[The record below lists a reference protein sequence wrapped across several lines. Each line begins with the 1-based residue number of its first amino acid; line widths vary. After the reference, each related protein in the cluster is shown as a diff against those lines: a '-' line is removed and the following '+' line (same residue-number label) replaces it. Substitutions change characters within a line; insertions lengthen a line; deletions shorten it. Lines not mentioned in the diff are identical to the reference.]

1 VSHVRVFGDGIRAQ
15 LRTLVAILSLLLVLV
30 GITGVSG
37 VLLMTRT
44 ISTVTDRAGPA
55 AAANH
60 AVLQDLT
67 DAETGLRAWI
77 ATGNRSF
84 LQPFHA
90 GLRRLPGDQRRL
102 RRLTSGR
109 QSLAG
114 LVAAQ
119 EQAARGWLDGYA
131 RTRLSRP
138 SGAATIRPRLF
149 MTGKH
154 KFDRIRAANAQVGR
168 RIHAWIRSAHA
179 IEQTQLR
186 WTITLAALI
195 SLLGAALGWAVG
207 TLMAARISRPLVL
220 MQQTVDRL
228 AAGDSTARA
237 APTGPRE
244 VRKVAYALN
253 AFADE
258 NDRVRA
264 LESQVVEQLRDL
276 DRAKDDFLSTVSHEL
291 RTPLTSIAGYVELF
305 ADEFGERLSP
315 HQTTMLAAVQRNVQR
330 LRGLIEDLLTLSKA
344 EAEAFR
350 TSFDMLD
357 LTHLTSD
364 VAHDL
369 RAVAAERGIT
379 ISEVH
384 PPRAMVLRGDH
395 AQLSR
400 ALLNLVSNA
409 LKFSPD
415 GGDVM
420 IRVKQA
426 GIHAHIEVTDHGIG
440 IPAAEMP
447 HLATRFYR
455 ASNAVDAK
463 IIGTGLGLRI
473 VQAIADNHGG
483 RLELESVEGEGTTA
497 RLVLPM
503 TTDQDRADRRDR
515 ATDRADTVR
524 EQTGSPAG

>member
-1 VSHVRVFGDGIRAQ
+1 MRWLSGIRAQ
-15 LRTLVAILSLLLVLV
+15 LRALVFALILLVVLV
-30 GITGVSG
+30 GVTGVGG
-37 VLLMTRT
+37 VVMVTGT
-44 ISTVTDRAGPA
+44 VDTVTQRVGPA
-55 AAANH
+55 AAANR

-67 DAETGLRAWI
+67 DAETGLRGWI
-77 ATGNRSF
+77 ATGNEIF
-84 LQPFHA
+84 LQPYTR
-90 GLRRLPGDQRRL
+90 GLNRLPRDERQL
-102 RRLTSGR
+102 RRLTRGE
-109 QSLAG
+109 QPLAG
-114 LVAAQ
+114 LVARQ
-119 EQAARGWLDGYA
+119 EAAAHDWLQNYA
-131 RTRLSRP
+131 RVRLTLRP
-138 SGAATIRPRLF
+138 GAATINQDLF
-149 MTGKH
+149 IIGKE
-154 KFDRIRAANAQVGR
+154 KFDRIRRANLRVGTKLDS
-168 RIHAWIRSAHA
+168 RIREAN
-179 IEQTQLR
+179 QTASQQLR
-186 WTITLAALI
+186 LTIALAALI
-195 SLLGAALGWAVG
+195 ALLGAAMGWVFG
-207 TLMAARISRPLVL
+207 TRVAARISRPLVL
-220 MQQTVDRL
+220 MQRTVDRL
-228 AAGDSTARA
+228 AAGDSSARA
-237 APTGPRE
+237 VPSGPRE

-253 AFADE
+253 EFAEE

-305 ADEFGERLSP
+305 EDEFAERLTP
-315 HQTTMLAAVQRNVQR
+315 QQTTMLTAVQRNVQR

-350 TSFDMLD
+350 TSFDVLD

-384 PPRAMVLRGDH
+384 PTRAMVLRGDY

-415 GGDVM
+415 GGDVT
-420 IRVKQA
+420 IRVKQS
-426 GIHAHIEVTDHGIG
+426 GDHVHIEVTDHGIG
-440 IPAAEMP
+440 IPAAEMS

-463 IIGTGLGLRI
+463 ITGTGLGLRI

-497 RLVLPM
+497 RLVLPL
-503 TTDQDRADRRDR
+503 TEHAPHREEKASLRR
-515 ATDRADTVR
+515 
-524 EQTGSPAG
+524 